1 MALLTT
7 EEVLSKKFQTV
18 KFREGYDPIEVDE
31 FLDEVVRTIYSL
43 EYENHELKEKLA
55 ALEAAGGAVAEPAE
69 PVVEEPVIEEPV
81 VEEVAPVIEEIAPVV
96 EAPVAAA
103 APETVDVAAS
113 ASSMLAL
120 AQRVHDEYVNDGR
133 KEFEQIVAEARAK
146 GSEIV
151 ADAQRQ
157 HESILTKLEQDRSLL
172 ETKINELRNFES
184 DYRTQLRGHLESLL
198 SEVIGEQA

>member
-18 KFREGYDPIEVDE
+18 KFREGYDPVEVDE
-31 FLDEVVRTIYSL
+31 FLDEVVKTIYSL
-43 EYENHELKEKLA
+43 EYENKELKDKLE
-55 ALEAAGGAVAEPAE
+55 ALENQEPVAAPAPVE
-69 PVVEEPVIEEPV
+69 PVVEE
-81 VEEVAPVIEEIAPVV
+81 AAPVV
-96 EAPVAAA
+96 ETPA
-103 APETVDVAAS
+103 APEAQDIAAS

-133 KEFEQIVAEARAK
+133 KEFEQIVSEARAK

-184 DYRTQLRGHLESLL
+184 DYRAQLRGHLEGLL
-198 SEVIGEQA
+198 SEVTGENA